1 MKIDVTQEQYEFLK
15 ELQHELLTQP
25 TDGQANPK
33 FWGIMEKR
41 EVGVPD
47 GCGDARIYMGDGVV
61 YTLEE
66 AIEDVNEWIES
77 CYDPD
82 GFIKQEWD
90 GVNKEWMKDVADF
103 IKDYVEPQCRIV
115 WVDNKYEL
123 STYTGAFLTKRACK
137 DYIDK
142 YGYNHS
148 NPHTYAMTAIRN
160 PEYETL
166 INILETMKFDD

>member
-1 MKIDVTQEQYEFLK
+1 
-15 ELQHELLTQP
+15 
-25 TDGQANPK
+25 
-33 FWGIMEKR
+33 
-41 EVGVPD
+41 
-47 GCGDARIYMGDGVV
+47 VV
-61 YTLEE
+61 NTLEE
-66 AIEDVNEWIES
+66 AIEYVNEWIES

-90 GVNKEWMKDVADF
+90 GVNKEWMKDVVDF

-137 DYIDK
+137 EYIDK